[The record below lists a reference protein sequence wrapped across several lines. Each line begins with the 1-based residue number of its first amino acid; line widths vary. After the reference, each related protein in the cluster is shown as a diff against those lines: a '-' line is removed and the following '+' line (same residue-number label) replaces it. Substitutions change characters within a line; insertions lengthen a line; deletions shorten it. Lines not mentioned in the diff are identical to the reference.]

1 MVDTEKALGGTRDG
15 TRLSVVVD
23 SRWVMVRA
31 ENIEGMKLFY
41 LSRDEELPSNGADY
55 CFWVIMMMTI
65 SDVTTEVIASEVI
78 DSELIPAAAER
89 AMNLLELECFFL
101 RM

>member
-1 MVDTEKALGGTRDG
+1 
-15 TRLSVVVD
+15 
-23 SRWVMVRA
+23 
-31 ENIEGMKLFY
+31 
-41 LSRDEELPSNGADY
+41 
-55 CFWVIMMMTI
+55 MMTI

>member
-1 MVDTEKALGGTRDG
+1 
-15 TRLSVVVD
+15 
-23 SRWVMVRA
+23 MVRA

-41 LSRDEELPSNGADY
+41 LSCTRARDEELPSNGADY